1 MIKDIKNCT
10 ILYNPVS
17 SGFSINKLNSIY
29 DTVKE
34 NGLTADVIA
43 SKEQGNITKLI
54 METDKESELIITLGG
69 DGTVSEAYKGFNMI
83 KQQGLYAHVPTG
95 TANDMAKNYNVRY
108 KDAGKIT
115 EDILN
120 GEIAKMDSFKVNDE
134 FVAYTSVFGYLAHVP
149 FKTPRGFKKI
159 FKTGSYVA
167 TAAPY
172 LLKAPVKYNISYE
185 TENISGNTSCILG
198 AVSNSKGFAGID
210 LYKDALLDDGRLEL
224 LLITE
229 ANAKLISSIVKDYL
243 KNDIDIRKY
252 KDYLVLDKARKIKLT
267 FNDVYPKY
275 VFDNDGEKSLVLPNK
290 DNPTVTFEVANQI
303 KVLKRKGN

>member
-1 MIKDIKNCT
+1 M
-10 ILYNPVS
+10 L
-17 SGFSINKLNSIY
+17 LLQH
-29 DTVKE
+29 
-34 NGLTADVIA
+34 LT
-43 SKEQGNITKLI
+43 
-54 METDKESELIITLGG
+54 
-69 DGTVSEAYKGFNMI
+69 
-83 KQQGLYAHVPTG
+83 
-95 TANDMAKNYNVRY
+95 
-108 KDAGKIT
+108 
-115 EDILN
+115 
-120 GEIAKMDSFKVNDE
+120 
-134 FVAYTSVFGYLAHVP
+134 
-149 FKTPRGFKKI
+149 
-159 FKTGSYVA
+159 
-167 TAAPY
+167 Y